1 MNISLPAPMKRWVEE
16 QAAKKGYGT
25 TDAFVLEMLR
35 REREFEA
42 RQRID
47 DLLSEAIAT
56 GKPTPMTRGDWER
69 IRMKGRELAKE
80 RRRK

>member
-1 MNISLPAPMKRWVEE
+1 MKRWVVK
-16 QAAKKGYGT
+16 QAAKKGFDT

-35 REREFEA
+35 KEKELALRERV
-42 RQRID
+42 D
-47 DLLSEAIAT
+47 DLLSEAISN
-56 GKPTPMTRGDWER
+56 GKPTPMTRASWER